1 MQVVFKYKRDRNL
14 IVKALSMGLQ
24 GSRTLATLTAPCL
37 NSTRNIT
44 YLRISEP
51 RNAPMIDD

>member
-1 MQVVFKYKRDRNL
+1 MQVVFKYNRDRNL

-24 GSRTLATLTAPCL
+24 GSTTLATLTTPCL
-37 NSTRNIT
+37 NSTRNIA
-44 YLRISEP
+44 YLRISNP